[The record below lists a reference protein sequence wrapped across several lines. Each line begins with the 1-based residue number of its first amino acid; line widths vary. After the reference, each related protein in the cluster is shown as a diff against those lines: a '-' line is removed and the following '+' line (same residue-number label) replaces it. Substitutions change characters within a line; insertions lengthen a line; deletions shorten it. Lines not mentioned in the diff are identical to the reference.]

1 MSYNLITTNLE
12 NSSSKKN
19 SVYLGKWCHNLNK
32 KNILKSKFKNTV
44 PYHWRNTKK
53 LNKDF
58 IYIEKL
64 SENTSEAVNV
74 FK

>member
-32 KNILKSKFKNTV
+32 KKYSEVEIQEHGSLSLEK
-44 PYHWRNTKK
+44 YKK
-53 LNKDF
+53 
-58 IYIEKL
+58 
-64 SENTSEAVNV
+64 T
-74 FK
+74 